1 MKKKESSLN
10 FKIIQYY
17 LRDHGAKS
25 AAGIQK
31 ATKIKGNIYTTLQT
45 MLGRKLIKKV
55 GKLYVLDS
63 PPWHTPIT
71 SSEIDKSDS
80 LDGEKASNLVHQSQ
94 PNPNPYAN
102 TLIRFLKR
110 EHEHIME
117 GIKQLQISANYL
129 NLRIRELERVN

>member
-1 MKKKESSLN
+1 MKKKESGLN

-17 LRDHGAKS
+17 LRDHGATG
-25 AAGIQK
+25 ATDIQK
-31 ATKIKGNIYTTLQT
+31 ATKVKGNIYTTLQT

-102 TLIRFLKR
+102 ILKR

>member
-1 MKKKESSLN
+1 MKKKERGLN
-10 FKIIQYY
+10 FNIIRYY
-17 LRDHGAKS
+17 LRDHGATS
-25 AAGIQK
+25 AADIQK

-102 TLIRFLKR
+102 ILKR

>member
-1 MKKKESSLN
+1 MKKKERGLN
-10 FKIIQYY
+10 FNIIRYY
-17 LRDHGAKS
+17 LRDHGATG
-25 AAGIQK
+25 AADIQK

-94 PNPNPYAN
+94 PTPNPYAN
-102 TLIRFLKR
+102 ILKR

>member
-1 MKKKESSLN
+1 MKKKERGLN
-10 FKIIQYY
+10 FRIIQYY
-17 LRDHGAKS
+17 LRDHGATG
-25 AAGIQK
+25 AADIQK

-102 TLIRFLKR
+102 ILKR

>member
-1 MKKKESSLN
+1 MKKKERGLN

-17 LRDHGAKS
+17 LRDHGATG
-25 AAGIQK
+25 AADIQK
-31 ATKIKGNIYTTLQT
+31 ATKVKGNIYTTLQT
-45 MLGRKLIKKV
+45 MLGRRLIKKV
-55 GKLYVLDS
+55 GKLYALE
-63 PPWHTPIT
+63 PRMPLF
-71 SSEIDKSDS
+71 IDKSDS
-80 LDGEKASNLVHQSQ
+80 LDGEKASKAVHQSQ

-102 TLIRFLKR
+102 ILKR